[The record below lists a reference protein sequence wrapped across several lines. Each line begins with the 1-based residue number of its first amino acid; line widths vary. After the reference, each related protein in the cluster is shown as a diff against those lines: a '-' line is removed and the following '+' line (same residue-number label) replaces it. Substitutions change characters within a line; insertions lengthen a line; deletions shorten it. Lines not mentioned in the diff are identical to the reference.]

1 MKFFDCLIAQYLSL
15 GLIALGVIVFIV
27 LLFIPAWYGRYGET
41 LKIDIRKYLGSLNP
55 RVAWCIQEMP
65 SFLLPLLG
73 IILNFSRVSTNYVN
87 LVLLLMFMA
96 HYFNRY
102 VIHIQNNSV
111 ILSEF

>member
-55 RVAWCIQEMP
+55 RVAWCIQEIQ
-65 SFLLPLLG
+65 SFLLTLLVM
-73 IILNFSRVSTNYVN
+73 IMNFSIISK
-87 LVLLLMFMA
+87 
-96 HYFNRY
+96 
-102 VIHIQNNSV
+102 NSV